1 MHRSTPM
8 PKRKASRAITIGG
21 IAAIGTVVVVMVLLF
36 AAERMNSEAERSI
49 DMIAVDAVALTREYQ
64 SEEGKWVRKQSGN
77 STMVEAIEK
86 FDPRYQVLID
96 RAIELDVPDK
106 YETPREYLVKA
117 LESEKQS
124 NLHLKNYIMTGSQEE
139 YDKSIDLVSLSL
151 QYSADYDAAMK
162 SSG

>member
-1 MHRSTPM
+1 M
-8 PKRKASRAITIGG
+8 PKRKANRAITIGG
-21 IAAIGTVVVVMVLLF
+21 IAAIGVVVVVMVLLF

-64 SEEGKWVRKQSGN
+64 AEEGKWARKQADN
-77 STMVEAIEK
+77 STMITVIDQY
-86 FDPRYQVLID
+86 DPRYQALID
-96 RAIELDVPDK
+96 RAYELDIPDK

-117 LESEKQS
+117 LESEKQG
-124 NLHLKNYIMTGSQEE
+124 NLHLKNYIVTGSQEE

-162 SSG
+162 SAG